1 MNNPVQSNI
10 DLLMN
15 QSNKNLF
22 LTTPNGSSVG
32 HVPHGKSG
40 VYNINAD
47 QTVSLQEQPVTY
59 SLSPFSTV
67 PSAAFQGGGNST
79 VDFVLPAGAGI
90 LKNVVPIITILN
102 SHGSAAHVFEAP
114 MLPFAFKRI
123 QVLQNN
129 AQVGLDIIP
138 DAMWK
143 FIGYT
148 STLNEMTV
156 LQNRTTIDKTTYAL
170 QSSQNLAS
178 AASRAFALDIA
189 PFLHFVQAKVS
200 VKHCDPITIRFYI
213 EDMSVIA
220 PSNTNSTN
228 ASIQL
233 TNMTMMLTE
242 VALSK
247 ADNDRIDREYQKP
260 VSGRCIEAKQEVA
273 TITTVSG
280 SNVVYNTNGFNNL
293 QVVMA
298 DVGLRSTTVT
308 GSAITSY
315 TQVNSI
321 YMTTQDGVNLNGGL
335 QPTDSDWRNIIAL
348 EHLPNTIF
356 LQAPNIYLYPVF
368 VGSTNVLESLKKAKQ
383 LGYTVIPNRCI
394 VNVNSTSSA
403 SKQLQLTAWCY
414 RECRISDGKITV
426 W

>member
-32 HVPHGKSG
+32 RVPHGKSG

-47 QTVSLQEQPVTY
+47 QSVSLQEQPVTY

-79 VDFVLPAGAGI
+79 VDFVLPAGCGV
-90 LKNVVPIITILN
+90 LRNVFAMMTMLN
-102 SHGSAAHVFEAP
+102 SHASAAHVFEAP
-114 MLPFAFKRI
+114 VMPFSFRRI

-129 AQVGLDIIP
+129 AQVGLDILP
-138 DAMWK
+138 DVIWK
-143 FIGYT
+143 YIGYT
-148 STLNEMTV
+148 STLNELTV
-156 LQNRTTIDKTTYAL
+156 LQTRTTIDKATFAL
-170 QSSQNLAS
+170 ASSQNLAS
-178 AASRAFALDIA
+178 GASRIFALDLA
-189 PFLHFVQAKVS
+189 PFLHFVQAKMS
-200 VKHCDPITIRFYI
+200 VKHCDPITLRFYI

-220 PSNTNSTN
+220 PTNTNSTN

-233 TNMTMMLTE
+233 TNFTLMLTE
-242 VALSK
+242 IGLSK

-260 VSGRCIEAKQEVA
+260 VSGRCIEAKQETA
-273 TITTVSG
+273 TISAVSG
-280 SNVVYNTNGFNNL
+280 SNVQYNTNGFNNL

-298 DVGLRSTTVT
+298 DVGLRSTTVS

-321 YMTTQDGVNLNGGL
+321 YMTSQDGVNLHGGL
-335 QPTDSDWRNIIAL
+335 QPTDSDWRNVIAL
-348 EHLPNTIF
+348 QNLPNTIF
-356 LQAPNIYLYPVF
+356 LQASNIYLYPVF
-368 VGSTNVLESLKKAKQ
+368 IGSTNVLESLKKAKQ
-383 LGYTVIPNRCI
+383 LGYTVIPNRCV
-394 VNVNSTSSA
+394 VNVNSTATGSR
-403 SKQLQLTAWCY
+403 QLQMTAFCLK
-414 RECRISDGKITV
+414 ECRFEKGKLTV